1 MNRTLTLAL
10 AGMASTVM
18 VASAAQFA
26 TAANSNSYRVRAEL
40 SGPTL
45 ASGKADYRE
54 RQRGNVLE
62 QRFSVEV
69 EDFAPDTELA
79 VHVNGMLFGTIITDA
94 FGGGE
99 LQFRT
104 AQFIDD
110 PGDGSPIPTD
120 FPRINAGDAITV
132 GPISGSFD

>member
-1 MNRTLTLAL
+1 MNRKFALTMAALTSGLTLA
-10 AGMASTVM
+10 T
-18 VASAAQFA
+18 AAQMGA
-26 TAANSNSYRVRAEL
+26 AANSNQYRVRADL
-40 SGPTL
+40 SGKTL
-45 ASGKADYRE
+45 ASGNADYRE
-54 RQRGNVLE
+54 RMRGNTLE

-69 EDFAPDTELA
+69 EDFAPDTELT
-79 VHVNGMLFGTIITDA
+79 VEVNGMLFGTIITDG

-120 FPRINAGDAITV
+120 FPRINPGDDIVV
-132 GPISGSFD
+132 GPISGTFN

>member
-1 MNRTLTLAL
+1 MNRTLSLAL
-10 AGMASTVM
+10 AGLASTVV
-18 VASAAQFA
+18 VASASQFA
-26 TAANSNSYRVRAEL
+26 LAANSNSFRVRANL
-40 SGPTL
+40 SGMTL
-45 ASGKADYRE
+45 ASGSADYRE

-79 VHVNGMLFGTIITDA
+79 VQVNGMLFGTIITDA
-94 FGGGE
+94 LGGGE

-110 PGDGSPIPTD
+110 PGDGTPLPTD
-120 FPRINAGDAITV
+120 FPHIAAGDSITV
-132 GPISGSFD
+132 GPISGTFN